1 VSDQEKLKAAAKAE
15 SNIIHAFGRKPTDP
29 LPNEPKAAPSPVCD
43 RSLVLV
49 QEILERIKA
58 GKIRGVGIVGLE
70 EGLPIAAI
78 TGPDDH
84 TVRDLAVL
92 LMAQKMLAMEIDRL
106 MFLYTNAG
114 LEPMG
119 SEDPAS

>member
-1 VSDQEKLKAAAKAE
+1 MSEQEKLKAVAKAE
-15 SNIIHAFGRKPTDP
+15 SNIIHAFGHKATDP

-43 RSLVLV
+43 RSLALV

-70 EGLPIAAI
+70 EGLPIAAV
-78 TGPDDH
+78 TGPEDH
-84 TVRDLAVL
+84 GPRDLAVL

-119 SEDPAS
+119 PEDSAS